1 MTIQNIE
8 DTLVQGIAS
17 ILSKDKSFVAV
28 DVPLHELGID
38 SLTLTEILVFIEQ
51 TFKLKLIESGL
62 FKRDFETIQ
71 SLASLIHKKL

>member
-17 ILSKDKSFVAV
+17 ILSKDKSSIAA

-62 FKRDFETIQ
+62 HIRDFETIQ
-71 SLASLIHKKL
+71 SLASLIHEKL

>member
-17 ILSKDKSFVAV
+17 ILSKDKSSIAA

-38 SLTLTEILVFIEQ
+38 SLALTEILVFIEQ

-62 FKRDFETIQ
+62 YMRDFETIQ

>member
-1 MTIQNIE
+1 MTIQNVE

-62 FKRDFETIQ
+62 FMRDFETIQ

>member
-17 ILSKDKSFVAV
+17 ILSKDKSSIAA

-62 FKRDFETIQ
+62 YMRDFETIQ

>member
-1 MTIQNIE
+1 MTLQNIQ
-8 DTLVQGIAS
+8 DKLIQGIAS
-17 ILSKDKSFVAV
+17 ITSKNESSIAA

-62 FKRDFETIQ
+62 YIRDFETVQ